1 MSQYS
6 DTIEME
12 WDGESVESNGD
23 LLRPLATESASQSE
37 ILGLDG
43 NTLGM
48 DGSQVSVLEERH
60 EVSLSSLLESHD
72 GRGLETQVGLEI
84 LSDLTNETLERE
96 LADQKLSRLLITSDF
111 TESDGSRAES
121 VRLLDTTSCSSG
133 CGLPGG
139 LGGKLLT
146 RSLSSSGF
154 AGGLFS
160 TGH

>member
-60 EVSLSSLLESHD
+60 EVSLSGLLESHD
-72 GRGLETQVGLEI
+72 GRGLETQVGLE
-84 LSDLTNETLERE
+84 NPERSHE
-96 LADQKLSRLLITSDF
+96 RDVGRGACGSKAQSTSDN
-111 TESDGSRAES
+111 
-121 VRLLDTTSCSSG
+121 V
-133 CGLPGG
+133 
-139 LGGKLLT
+139 
-146 RSLSSSGF
+146 
-154 AGGLFS
+154 
-160 TGH
+160 